1 MSKRTLESFG
11 FSSSK
16 KDSCTTKSKDHS
28 PVTIIDTDGCKVVYI
43 ENFLS
48 IEESRNLM
56 FHLALSNFRKE
67 IIQMYGKEMV
77 APRKTISYGDSNT
90 TYTYAGKKEVPI
102 EWTETMLGIR
112 DMVYKKCQ
120 DFGDD
125 QNPFNF
131 VLVNR
136 YKDENDYIGLHN
148 DSESDII
155 EDSCIASISIGAE
168 RQFDFVET
176 STKKK
181 TSLILRSGSI
191 LLMLGKTQTFY
202 KHGLP
207 KSKNVCGGRFNLT
220 FRHLKSK
227 DTVLEK

>member
-1 MSKRTLESFG
+1 M
-11 FSSSK
+11 
-16 KDSCTTKSKDHS
+16 
-28 PVTIIDTDGCKVVYI
+28 

-48 IEESRNLM
+48 KEKSYDLIFHIALNKFREEV
-56 FHLALSNFRKE
+56 
-67 IIQMYGKEMV
+67 IQMYGKEMV
-77 APRKTISYGDSNT
+77 APRKTISYGDSDT

-102 EWTETMLGIR
+102 EWTDTMLEIR

-120 DFGDD
+120 EFGDD
-125 QNPFNF
+125 QKPFNF

-155 EDSCIASISIGAE
+155 EDSCIASISIGAA

-181 TSLILRSGSI
+181 TSLILRSGSL
-191 LLMLGKTQTFY
+191 LLMLGKTQRFY

-207 KSKNVCGGRFNLT
+207 KSENVCGRRFNLT

-227 DTVLEK
+227 DIVLEK